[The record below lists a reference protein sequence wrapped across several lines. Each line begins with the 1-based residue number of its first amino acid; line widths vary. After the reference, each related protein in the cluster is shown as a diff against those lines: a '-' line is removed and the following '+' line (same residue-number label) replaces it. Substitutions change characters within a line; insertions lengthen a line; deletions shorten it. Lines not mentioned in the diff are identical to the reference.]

1 MRSPRL
7 LLPLVVVLQIGVAA
21 SAARA
26 EEISLSRYRLKTE
39 ATFLNQTVREQ
50 IDAAVLA
57 DFCQDDDGCAVL
69 LVSDDTGARFAKE
82 ARLMLSLTLPGAWS
96 TTENPPGVLL
106 IDGNATPETV
116 ISFGGCTFSDVDDD
130 GSDNTQVFSL
140 TAQYNAISIKCLLT
154 LMD

>member
-1 MRSPRL
+1 MRSRRL

-21 SAARA
+21 SAAMA
-26 EEISLSRYRLKTE
+26 EEISLSRYRLTTE
-39 ATFLNQTVREQ
+39 ATVINQTVREQ
-50 IDAAVLA
+50 IDATVLA
-57 DFCQDDDGCAVL
+57 DFCQDEDGCAVL

-82 ARLMLSLTLPGAWS
+82 ARLMLSVTLPGAWS
-96 TTENPPGVLL
+96 TTENFGFLL
-106 IDGNATPETV
+106 IDGNATPESV

-140 TAQYNAISIKCLLT
+140 TAQYNAISIKCILT